1 MRRLRLLGMITF
13 LSGSTSLLNLPRKVT
28 TRHRNERFRSL
39 LARCNPLRS
48 ALVGPG
54 EGLAEPASNDA
65 IAEPIARSANPLQ
78 GLLIAEPFASEAEHV
93 EESRLH
99 LRPSRGWQRR
109 DERPQVG
116 SIQMRLHSTFSTQ
129 ALGRP
134 SASERLTS
142 HAKPLACVDSGMTGT
157 WDNDGSTSS
166 RPRTSTGRFLSGAL
180 KRNQR
185 ISPRRIKGTPARRH
199 PRSVPE
205 GHSQSTGSKP

>member
-93 EESRLH
+93 EESGLH

-116 SIQMRLHSTFSTQ
+116 AIHDADPLYLQHAGAGQTVSFGEVNFPRQAPRL
-129 ALGRP
+129 
-134 SASERLTS
+134 
-142 HAKPLACVDSGMTGT
+142 
-157 WDNDGSTSS
+157 
-166 RPRTSTGRFLSGAL
+166 
-180 KRNQR
+180 
-185 ISPRRIKGTPARRH
+185 RR
-199 PRSVPE
+199 
-205 GHSQSTGSKP
+205 